1 KKIFSLSK
9 AHDEVIKFN
18 NKYLNVN
25 KYNIES
31 FGRVTGYYFC
41 IQEITYIRKLEQN
54 LSKKLREKGQV
65 ARYTFDDIKTVS
77 TKMER
82 TKKLGMK
89 IAESDYTIL
98 ITGESGTGK
107 ELMAQSIH
115 NASPRHS
122 QSFIAINCAAMPEN
136 LLESELF
143 GYEEGAFT
151 GALKGGKKGLFEQA
165 NNGTIFLDEIG
176 DMPIYLQSKLLRVLQ
191 ENQVMRVG
199 GENVIDIDVRVIAA
213 TNKNLLEMI
222 KGDRFRADLYYRINV
237 LPINIPPLRERK
249 EDIEVMLKHFMKRK
263 RAISQ
268 GVQDII
274 NAYEWPGNIREL
286 KNTAMYINIMSSEDV
301 ILINDLPHN
310 LLNITEDFSKE
321 ISILKDRT
329 SIEKVKLVME
339 CLKNANNLNK
349 NIGRNGIVNS
359 INELG
364 YSITEGEVRGILN
377 MLKEL
382 DLIICESGR
391 KGSELN
397 RRGKNILNSI

>member
-1 KKIFSLSK
+1 
-9 AHDEVIKFN
+9 
-18 NKYLNVN
+18 
-25 KYNIES
+25 
-31 FGRVTGYYFC
+31 
-41 IQEITYIRKLEQN
+41 
-54 LSKKLREKGQV
+54 
-65 ARYTFDDIKTVS
+65 
-77 TKMER
+77 
-82 TKKLGMK
+82 
-89 IAESDYTIL
+89 
-98 ITGESGTGK
+98 
-107 ELMAQSIH
+107 
-115 NASPRHS
+115 
-122 QSFIAINCAAMPEN
+122 
-136 LLESELF
+136 
-143 GYEEGAFT
+143 
-151 GALKGGKKGLFEQA
+151 
-165 NNGTIFLDEIG
+165 
-176 DMPIYLQSKLLRVLQ
+176 
-191 ENQVMRVG
+191 
-199 GENVIDIDVRVIAA
+199 
-213 TNKNLLEMI
+213 
-222 KGDRFRADLYYRINV
+222 
-237 LPINIPPLRERK
+237 
-249 EDIEVMLKHFMKRK
+249 MKRK

-268 GVQDII
+268 DVQDII

-364 YSITEGEVRGILN
+364 YNITEGEVRGILN

>member
-1 KKIFSLSK
+1 
-9 AHDEVIKFN
+9 
-18 NKYLNVN
+18 
-25 KYNIES
+25 
-31 FGRVTGYYFC
+31 
-41 IQEITYIRKLEQN
+41 
-54 LSKKLREKGQV
+54 
-65 ARYTFDDIKTVS
+65 
-77 TKMER
+77 M
-82 TKKLGMK
+82 
-89 IAESDYTIL
+89 
-98 ITGESGTGK
+98 
-107 ELMAQSIH
+107 
-115 NASPRHS
+115 
-122 QSFIAINCAAMPEN
+122 
-136 LLESELF
+136 
-143 GYEEGAFT
+143 
-151 GALKGGKKGLFEQA
+151 
-165 NNGTIFLDEIG
+165 DEIG

>member
-1 KKIFSLSK
+1 
-9 AHDEVIKFN
+9 
-18 NKYLNVN
+18 
-25 KYNIES
+25 
-31 FGRVTGYYFC
+31 
-41 IQEITYIRKLEQN
+41 
-54 LSKKLREKGQV
+54 
-65 ARYTFDDIKTVS
+65 
-77 TKMER
+77 
-82 TKKLGMK
+82 
-89 IAESDYTIL
+89 
-98 ITGESGTGK
+98 
-107 ELMAQSIH
+107 
-115 NASPRHS
+115 
-122 QSFIAINCAAMPEN
+122 
-136 LLESELF
+136 
-143 GYEEGAFT
+143 
-151 GALKGGKKGLFEQA
+151 
-165 NNGTIFLDEIG
+165 
-176 DMPIYLQSKLLRVLQ
+176 
-191 ENQVMRVG
+191 
-199 GENVIDIDVRVIAA
+199 
-213 TNKNLLEMI
+213 
-222 KGDRFRADLYYRINV
+222 
-237 LPINIPPLRERK
+237 
-249 EDIEVMLKHFMKRK
+249 MKRK

-268 GVQDII
+268 DVQDII

-321 ISILKDRT
+321 IRILKDRT

-364 YSITEGEVRGILN
+364 YNITEGEVRGILN

>member
-1 KKIFSLSK
+1 
-9 AHDEVIKFN
+9 
-18 NKYLNVN
+18 
-25 KYNIES
+25 
-31 FGRVTGYYFC
+31 
-41 IQEITYIRKLEQN
+41 
-54 LSKKLREKGQV
+54 
-65 ARYTFDDIKTVS
+65 
-77 TKMER
+77 
-82 TKKLGMK
+82 
-89 IAESDYTIL
+89 
-98 ITGESGTGK
+98 
-107 ELMAQSIH
+107 
-115 NASPRHS
+115 
-122 QSFIAINCAAMPEN
+122 
-136 LLESELF
+136 
-143 GYEEGAFT
+143 
-151 GALKGGKKGLFEQA
+151 
-165 NNGTIFLDEIG
+165 
-176 DMPIYLQSKLLRVLQ
+176 
-191 ENQVMRVG
+191 
-199 GENVIDIDVRVIAA
+199 
-213 TNKNLLEMI
+213 
-222 KGDRFRADLYYRINV
+222 
-237 LPINIPPLRERK
+237 
-249 EDIEVMLKHFMKRK
+249 MKRK